1 MLNRSLMDG
10 IGESVLRASSELRVL
25 FRSWVVFCITNAALF
40 LFGLT
45 QIRCTRK
52 CIIEH
57 LNLLFL

>member
-1 MLNRSLMDG
+1 MDG

-25 FRSWVVFCITNAALF
+25 FRSWVVFCIALF

-45 QIRCTRK
+45 QMARYTRQ

-57 LNLLFL
+57 LDLLIL